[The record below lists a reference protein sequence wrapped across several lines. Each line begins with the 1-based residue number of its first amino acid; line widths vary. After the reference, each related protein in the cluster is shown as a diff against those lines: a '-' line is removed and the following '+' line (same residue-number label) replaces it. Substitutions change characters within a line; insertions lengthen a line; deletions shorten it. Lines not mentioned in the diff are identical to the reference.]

1 MKVGIA
7 FDTYFTVM
15 LGLVIELLTELQAVD
30 VFEFFKERLSHFL
43 PQCFG
48 LRRGRLP
55 VYSSIR
61 LAERAGYA
69 CRCYFTGDIIFNN
82 PKRPQL

>member
-15 LGLVIELLTELQAVD
+15 LGLIIELLTELQAVD
-30 VFEFFKERLSHFL
+30 VFEFLKERLSHFL

-48 LRRGRLP
+48 LRRGRLT

-82 PKRPQL
+82 LKRP